1 MKYCEFCGKPIE
13 NSSSCSCEEAIA
25 ETAKKQKTIKKALV
39 VASIIGILA
48 IALIITIAVVTTANK
63 IDPVDYA
70 EIIFDGYNTN
80 GTAKINFNVDE
91 LIYDVIGEEPE
102 GTEKLAV
109 WWAKYEEYSEDI
121 TYKYSPVEKLS
132 NGDEVTVEFIIPD
145 SLSGKIKNGIHK
157 YTVENLPELTYVD
170 VFDNL
175 KVSFEGVSG
184 EAEAKIEIT
193 NDEGYME
200 YFSFK
205 IEPRYNLK
213 NGDKITITIDNAEAV
228 ADKHYIA
235 SKELKKEF
243 IVENRPAYV
252 ISIEQLPIEKINEI
266 AKQFIE
272 STSNNLEPDST
283 FTYGEVKY
291 YKSFLLTEKEEGY
304 FTDVNRLEIFVYYD
318 EYKRGEFFRTV
329 YMSIEFKN
337 ILVYPDGTIEIDY
350 NDGSASGFTTDIEKY
365 IEKLEDK
372 YQIEKID

>member
-13 NSSSCSCEEAIA
+13 NSSSCFCEEAIA
-25 ETAKKQKTIKKALV
+25 ETAKKQKTLKKALV
-39 VASIIGILA
+39 VGSIIGILA
-48 IALIITIAVVTTANK
+48 IALIITIAVVSTANK

-70 EIIFDGYNTN
+70 EITFDGYNTN

-102 GTEKLAV
+102 ETEKMAV

-121 TYKYSPVEKLS
+121 TYKYYPVEKLS

-175 KVSFEGVSG
+175 KVNFEGVSG
-184 EAEAKIEIT
+184 EAEAKIEVT

-252 ISIEQLPIEKINEI
+252 TSIEQLPIEIINEI

-272 STSNNLEPDST
+272 EETSNHSDDWLFS
-283 FTYGEVKY
+283 YGEVKY
-291 YKSFLLTEKEEGY
+291 YGSFLLTKKDGAL
-304 FTDVNRLEIFVYYD
+304 FADTNRLEIFIYYD
-318 EYKRGEFFRTV
+318 QYKDDEFWRTV
-329 YMSIEFKN
+329 YTSIEFTD
-337 ILVYPDGTIEIDY
+337 ILISAEGKVVLDY
-350 NDGSASGFTTDIEKY
+350 DDGSNSIFVTNMDNHW
-365 IEKLEDK
+365 
-372 YQIEKID
+372 EKIEEDYEVKQVD